1 MKISEKLKL
10 IQRYSG
16 LTQAQLAV
24 KIGVTFAALNRWVN
38 EQASP
43 RPVALQKIDELY
55 LEYSGEKVIPEDI
68 LQAKKQLLIQKS
80 HEYKDILKT
89 LLSRPDVRDQFDL
102 SLTYHSNKIE
112 GSTLTE
118 NETGAILFQNK
129 AIPNKSLTE
138 QLEAKNHQTALHFLY
153 DFVTD
158 KKIID
163 ENFILKLHSILM
175 NGIHPDA
182 GFYRRHGVR
191 IVGTHVVTANYVKV
205 PFLMEKLIS
214 EIHKK
219 NKDTLSKIASVH
231 ASFEQIHPFPDGNGR
246 IGRLL
251 IHTMLLSE
259 NFPPAIIY
267 QENRQKYFTYLQ
279 KAQLKGDISLFE
291 DFLCDAVLDGFKI
304 FEI

>member
-1 MKISEKLKL
+1 MKTSEKLKL
-10 IQRYSG
+10 IQKYSG
-16 LTQAQLAV
+16 LTQEQLAG
-24 KIGVTFAALNRWVN
+24 KIGVTFAALNRWIN

-43 RPVALQKIDELY
+43 RPSALQKIDELY
-55 LEYSGEKVIPEDI
+55 LEYSGEKIIPASV
-68 LQAKKQLLIQKS
+68 LQAKKQLLIQKKR
-80 HEYKDILKT
+80 EYKNILQM

-138 QLEAKNHQTALHFLY
+138 QMEAKNHQTALHFLY

-158 KKIID
+158 EKMID

-205 PFLMEKLIS
+205 PFLMEKLIT
-214 EIHKK
+214 EINAKTS
-219 NKDTLSKIASVH
+219 DLLSQIASIH
-231 ASFEQIHPFPDGNGR
+231 ARFEQIHPFPDGNGR

-251 IHTMLLSE
+251 MHAMLLRE
-259 NFPPAIIY
+259 NFPPAIIH
-267 QENRQKYFTYLQ
+267 QEDRQKYFAYLQ
-279 KAQLKGDISLFE
+279 KSQLKSDISLFE
-291 DFLCDAVLDGFKI
+291 NFLCDAVLDGFKI
-304 FEI
+304 FES